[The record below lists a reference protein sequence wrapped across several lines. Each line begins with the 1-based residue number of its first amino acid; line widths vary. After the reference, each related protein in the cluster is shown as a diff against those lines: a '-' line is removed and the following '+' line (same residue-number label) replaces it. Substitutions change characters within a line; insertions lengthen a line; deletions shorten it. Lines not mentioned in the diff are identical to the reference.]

1 VKIKPRQSAG
11 VSYWPG
17 AWPGDRVACKG
28 KRNPQR
34 RRRFNYAG
42 DAAGLTEGE
51 RTGAKKTGQRDRTRR
66 NWDEH

>member
-1 VKIKPRQSAG
+1 MP
-11 VSYWPG
+11 P
-17 AWPGDRVACKG
+17 
-28 KRNPQR
+28 R